1 MNKIK
6 YKYFLTKKFH
16 LRMKM
21 FDFPLVTS
29 MQTLLCWSNSL
40 VVLPLQDLM
49 LCGSAGTMHRGMYSG
64 AELHWETMLQPQ
76 RNISELKLFHFWKS
90 WKFSLA
96 RSGKLTWKPQIKN
109 TILEHFYSPSIWK
122 EIVLLCVNTSAQC
135 KDLNTFM
142 FLYEC
147 AYLHCIRAYTC

>member
-21 FDFPLVTS
+21 FDFSLVTC
-29 MQTLLCWSNSL
+29 MHTLLCWSNSL

-49 LCGSAGTMHRGMYSG
+49 LCGSACTMHCRMYSG
-64 AELHWETMLQPQ
+64 VELQPQ

-96 RSGKLTWKPQIKN
+96 RSRKLTWKPQNKN

-122 EIVLLCVNTSAQC
+122 EIFLLCVNISAQC
-135 KDLNTFM
+135 KDLNIFI
-142 FLYEC
+142 FLSEC
-147 AYLHCIRAYTC
+147 AYLHCIRSYTC